1 MLERVEIVGNND
13 YAGNYERLEYLLVFG
28 LPKNCAEKLERL
40 AYAGVYA
47 PPSQDGFLI
56 LDPLFSILDH

>member
-1 MLERVEIVGNND
+1 MLVRGMLERVEIVGNND

-40 AYAGVYA
+40 AYAGVCSSL
-47 PPSQDGFLI
+47 PGWI
-56 LDPLFSILDH
+56 LDP